1 MLLFAVPARAE
12 IASPWDESLSSRA
25 RLVAG
30 QVGATGEAQ
39 GAGGEDDALYL
50 GIEVRIDPGSKT
62 YWRNP
67 GDSGIPPRFDWS
79 QSANLKSAEV
89 LFPAPRRIADP
100 AGHIIG
106 YKNMVLFP
114 VRVSA
119 QDRARPLDVRL
130 KFSYAVCGTLCVP
143 AEANLAL
150 TIPAAGKIAGAS
162 ARIERELARVP
173 RRAAGKG
180 ADAGHGETPSVRAV
194 RIQESAA
201 RKDLIVTVAQAKGG
215 GKTDLFLEGPRE
227 WYLPL
232 PQMVAR
238 RPRGDIEEIDYR
250 VSLDALP
257 PAASLSGVAL
267 KLTVV
272 GVAGSLE
279 QDWTLR

>member
-1 MLLFAVPARAE
+1 MALFTIPAGAE
-12 IASPWDESLSSRA
+12 IASPWDEAPSSRA

-30 QVGATGEAQ
+30 QVGATGGAET
-39 GAGGEDDALYL
+39 AGGEDGALYL

-100 AGHIIG
+100 AGHTIG
-106 YKNMVLFP
+106 YKNTVLFP

-119 QDRARPLDVRL
+119 QDSGRPLDVRL

-150 TIPAAGKIAGAS
+150 TVPAAGDIAGAS

-173 RRAAGKG
+173 RRTGESGAA
-180 ADAGHGETPSVRAV
+180 APRDDLPSVSAV
-194 RIQESAA
+194 RIEKAA
-201 RKDLIVTVAQAKGG
+201 GRKDLLVTVAQAAGAPVG
-215 GKTDLFLEGPRE
+215 DLFIEGPHE

-232 PQMVAR
+232 PEMVAR
-238 RPRGDIEEIDYR
+238 RPSGDIEEIDYR
-250 VSLDALP
+250 VALDALP
-257 PAASLSGVAL
+257 PSASLSGVAL

-272 GVAGSLE
+272 GAAGSLE